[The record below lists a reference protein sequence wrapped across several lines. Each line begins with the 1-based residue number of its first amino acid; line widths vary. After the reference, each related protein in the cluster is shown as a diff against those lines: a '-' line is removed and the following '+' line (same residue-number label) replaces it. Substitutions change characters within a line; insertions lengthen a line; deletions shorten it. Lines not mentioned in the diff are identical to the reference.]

1 MRKARRL
8 SYKCKIYALNFTA
21 THGFAKEGRD
31 IARSFRIVSCCE
43 FFRRKTFCRRMHSRV
58 LLFRAPARTPSSHY
72 LSALGRKI
80 LRYCKLQRAA
90 IFVRR
95 QTNRSANREELCAIA
110 REVVAMR
117 LRAEA
122 KVA

>member
-1 MRKARRL
+1 MQ
-8 SYKCKIYALNFTA
+8 IYALNFTA
-21 THGFAKEGRD
+21 THGVAKEGRD
-31 IARSFRIVSCCE
+31 IARSFRIVSSLRS
-43 FFRRKTFCRRMHSRV
+43 FKRKTFCRRMHSRV

-80 LRYCKLQRAA
+80 LRYYKLQRAV
-90 IFVRR
+90 IFVRRR
-95 QTNRSANREELCAIA
+95 QTNRSANREEFCAIA

-117 LRAEA
+117 LHAEA

>member
-1 MRKARRL
+1 MGL
-8 SYKCKIYALNFTA
+8 Q
-21 THGFAKEGRD
+21 KEGEILQD
-31 IARSFRIVSCCE
+31 YFGSFRRCE
-43 FFRRKTFCRRMHSRV
+43 V
-58 LLFRAPARTPSSHY
+58 LNAKPFAIACTPACYLFAFLHAPFPLRH

>member
-1 MRKARRL
+1 MGLQKKGEILQDHLGSFHAASFL
-8 SYKCKIYALNFTA
+8 DEKP
-21 THGFAKEGRD
+21 FA
-31 IARSFRIVSCCE
+31 IACTPACY
-43 FFRRKTFCRRMHSRV
+43 
-58 LLFRAPARTPSSHY
+58 LFAFLHAPFPLRH

-95 QTNRSANREELCAIA
+95 QTNRSANREEFCAIA